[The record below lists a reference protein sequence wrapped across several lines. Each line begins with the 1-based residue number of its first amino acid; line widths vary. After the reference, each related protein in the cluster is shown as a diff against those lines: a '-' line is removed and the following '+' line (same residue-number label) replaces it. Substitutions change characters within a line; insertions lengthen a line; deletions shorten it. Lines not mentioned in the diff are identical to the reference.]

1 MRTLILLLLSALMS
15 TVVAAQQIVG
25 AEYFIGPDPGPG
37 NGVPLTV
44 TADNSIDIN
53 SSLATGQLSTG
64 VNSIAIRTKSS
75 AGFWSNTVKR
85 NFSVEPSTVNGDL
98 LFHEIIAAEYFIDND
113 PGPGNGTPIDITQ
126 GVEVEFEDIAPLNL
140 TNGFHKLSVRVL
152 STSGLWSSTV
162 ARQFILRPNSAFSSE
177 EFHEIVAA
185 EYFVGADPGVGQGT
199 AIDLA
204 PGTDVDIIG
213 GLVADMAPGVYK
225 LAIRT
230 QSSAG
235 LWSGTAARIFV
246 VKPVGGVNTFYE
258 ITAAEYFIDT
268 DPGEGLGTPLNI
280 TPGISVISE
289 GTVPTTGLAL
299 GLHTMGIRFKG
310 NTGIWC
316 ATELSEF
323 AIVGDVPLTYTITIG
338 SPTCPNAEDGFITLN
353 VTSDP
358 SQFTF
363 NWNGEVGGPSIDEIA
378 AGNYQLQVDNLFGDL
393 VLDILISLEGPDP
406 IVIDATIN
414 DALCSGDAN
423 GSIDATATGGTGP
436 FVFEWGTLN
445 PDAIAAGSYTVF
457 VTDANG
463 CVESQEFVVNE
474 PTPLSL
480 VLIGTTPVT
489 DEVNCNGAIDTGA
502 SGGTPGYSIV
512 WNDPATQ
519 MIFTPGNLCVGSY
532 EGTVTDDN
540 GCTATLTIELLPSNV
555 QELLN
560 GSIGLNVGPNP
571 TSGAWS
577 MLFDLITPQTI
588 NIDITD
594 ATGRLVLREGLVVVP
609 SGRSQRQYDW
619 SGVAS
624 GQYHVRISAE
634 GINEHLRLTVE

>member
-1 MRTLILLLLSALMS
+1 MRTLILLLLSVLMS
-15 TVVAAQQIVG
+15 TVATAQQIVG
-25 AEYFIGPDPGPG
+25 AEYFLGADPGPG

-44 TADNSIDIN
+44 NANNSIVIN
-53 SSLATGQLSTG
+53 SSLATANLNVGY
-64 VNSIAIRTKSS
+64 NSMAIRTKS
-75 AGFWSNTVKR
+75 AVGIWSNTVKR
-85 NFSVEPSTVNGDL
+85 NFYVEVSTVNGVL
-98 LFHEIIAAEYFIDND
+98 IFHEIIAAEYFIDND

-140 TNGFHKLSVRVL
+140 TNGFHKLTVRVL

-162 ARQFILRPNSAFSSE
+162 ARQFILRPASAFSSE
-177 EFHEIVAA
+177 EFHEVVAA
-185 EYFVGADPGVGQGT
+185 EYFVGADPGVGQGI

-213 GLVADMAPGVYK
+213 SLVADMAPGVHK

-235 LWSGTAARIFV
+235 LWSGTAARIFM

-316 ATELSEF
+316 AAELSEF

-393 VLDILISLEGPDP
+393 VLDILISLEGPAP

-436 FVFEWGTLN
+436 FVFDWGTLN

-540 GCTATLTIELLPSNV
+540 GCTATLTVGLLPSNV
-555 QELLN
+555 QEQLN

-571 TSGAWS
+571 TSGSWS

-594 ATGRLVLREGLVVVP
+594 ATGRLVLREGSVVVP

>member
-15 TVVAAQQIVG
+15 TLAAAQQIVG
-25 AEYFIGPDPGPG
+25 AEYFLGADPGPG

-44 TADNSIDIN
+44 NADNSIDIN
-53 SSLATGQLSTG
+53 SSLATSQLSTG

-75 AGFWSNTVKR
+75 ASIWSNTVKR
-85 NFSVEPSTVNGDL
+85 NFYVEPSTVNGEL
-98 LFHEIIAAEYFIDND
+98 TFHEIIAAEYFIDND

-126 GVEVEFEDIAPLNL
+126 GTAVEFEDIAPLNL
-140 TNGFHKLSVRVL
+140 SSGFHKLSVRVL
-152 STSGLWSSTV
+152 STAGLWSSTV
-162 ARQFILRPNSAFSSE
+162 ARQFILRPPSAFSSE
-177 EFHEIVAA
+177 EFHEIIAA

-204 PGTDVDIIG
+204 PGNDVDIIG
-213 GLVADMAPGVYK
+213 SLVADMSPGVYK

-235 LWSGTAARIFV
+235 LWSGTAARIFMI
-246 VKPVGGVNTFYE
+246 KPVGGVNTFYE

-268 DPGEGLGTPLNI
+268 DPGEGLGTPISI
-280 TPGISVISE
+280 TPGTSVVTE

-316 ATELSEF
+316 AAELAEF
-323 AIVGDVPLTYTITIG
+323 TIAGDVPLTYTVTLG

-358 SQFTF
+358 SQFTY
-363 NWNGEVGGPSIDEIA
+363 NWNGEIGGPSIDEIP

-393 VLDILISLEGPDP
+393 VLDTLITLEGPAP

-414 DALCSGDAN
+414 DALCNGDAN
-423 GSIDATATGGTGP
+423 GSIDATAIGGTGP
-436 FVFEWGTLN
+436 FVFDWGTLN
-445 PDAIAAGSYTVF
+445 PGAIAAGSYTVF

-480 VLIGTTPVT
+480 VLISTTPVT

-502 SGGTPGYSIV
+502 SGGTPGYNVV

-519 MIFTPGNLCVGSY
+519 MSFAPGNLCVGSY
-532 EGTVTDDN
+532 DGTVTDDN
-540 GCTATLTIELLPSNV
+540 GCTATLTVELLPSNV
-555 QELLN
+555 QEQLN
-560 GSIGLNVGPNP
+560 GSIALSVGPNP

-577 MLFDLITPQTI
+577 MLFDLITPQII

-594 ATGRLVLREGLVVVP
+594 ATGRLVLREGSVVVP

-634 GINEHLRLTVE
+634 GVNESLRLTVE

>member
-1 MRTLILLLLSALMS
+1 MRKQFLLLLSVLMS
-15 TVVAAQQIVG
+15 TLAAAQQIVA
-25 AEYFIGPDPGPG
+25 AEYFLGTDPGPG
-37 NGVPLTV
+37 NGVSLTV
-44 TADNSIDIN
+44 NADNSIIIN
-53 SSLATGQLSTG
+53 SALATADLNVGY
-64 VNSIAIRTKSS
+64 NSMAIRTKS
-75 AGFWSNTVKR
+75 AEGIWSNTVKR
-85 NFSVEPSTVNGDL
+85 NFYVEVSSVNGGL
-98 LFHEIIAAEYFIDND
+98 IFHEIVAAEYFIDTD

-162 ARQFILRPNSAFSSE
+162 ARQFILRPASAFSSE

-199 AIDLA
+199 AIDLT

-213 GLVADMAPGVYK
+213 SLVADMAQGVHK

-235 LWSGTAARIFV
+235 LWSGTAARIFI
-246 VKPVGGVNTFYE
+246 VKPVGGVNRFYE

-268 DPGEGLGTPLNI
+268 DPGEGLGTPISI
-280 TPGISVISE
+280 TPSTSVVTE
-289 GTVPTTGLAL
+289 GAVPTTGLAL
-299 GLHTMGIRFKG
+299 GTHTMGIRFKG

-316 ATELSEF
+316 AAELAEF
-323 AIVGDVPLTYTITIG
+323 TIAGDVPLTYTVTLG
-338 SPTCPNAEDGFITLN
+338 SPACPNGDDGFINLN

-358 SQFTF
+358 SQFTY
-363 NWNGEVGGPSIDEIA
+363 NWNGEVGGPSIDEIP
-378 AGNYQLQVDNLFGDL
+378 AGSYQLQVDNLFGDL
-393 VLDILISLEGPDP
+393 VLDTLITLEGPAP

-414 DALCSGDAN
+414 DALCNGDAN
-423 GSIDATATGGTGP
+423 GTIDVIATGGTGP
-436 FVFEWGTLN
+436 FVFDWGTVN
-445 PDAIAAGSYTVF
+445 PGALAAGSYTLF

-474 PTPLSL
+474 PSPLSL
-480 VLIGTTPVT
+480 VLISTTPVT
-489 DEVNCNGAIDTGA
+489 DEANCNGAIDTGA
-502 SGGTPGYSIV
+502 SGGTPGYNVV

-519 MIFTPGNLCVGSY
+519 MSFAPSNLCVGSY

-540 GCTATLTIELLPSNV
+540 GCTATLTVELLPSNV
-555 QELLN
+555 QEQLN
-560 GSIGLNVGPNP
+560 GNIALSVGPNP

-594 ATGRLVLREGLVVVP
+594 ATGRLVLREASVVVP

-624 GQYHVRISAE
+624 GQFHVRISAE
-634 GINEHLRLTVE
+634 GVNESLRLTVE